1 MDEIIKERYELSS
14 ERIRAVTD
22 EELLPEPFGAYFRWC
37 ATFLCKGT
45 YEDLLPEKYE
55 GSYTNPEYAAK
66 TFGKEL
72 GRLLS
77 FLAYELANILPF
89 RAEGDI
95 EEITKINEV
104 FLEIYGTFLQMRE
117 DGEDPAQRCSLIK
130 DILYRYVFDYLDETM
145 EKRIASQV
153 DSSNDFALRIIKD
166 SDLSD
171 LSYLDAFGE
180 YVNEDT
186 RQTAAFLNSLPEEE
200 IRMMADTFTE
210 GFRKGFVSTGKDIT
224 KKKTVGITY
233 NLGFERLV
241 RAEIESFDKLGLDVT
256 VYRHALHPAAKSGL
270 RKIGYY
276 GEAVNEQMDFDH
288 REDSAL
294 FLDRAFVERKLEAL
308 RNAYE
313 KNREKAAVYAGPA
326 RMERFGEKEFTPK
339 IKNDSFSLSKEQK
352 ALQTEL
358 ASRSAKL
365 SDEYIPADEISYT
378 IISYPIPAI
387 GKDFEEIF
395 KETVRINT
403 LPYEKYLRI
412 QQEIIKTLEKGRFVE
427 VKGKDGNETDIKVSL
442 TEMSDPEKQTVFE
455 NCVADVNI
463 PVGEVFTS
471 PALAGTTGV
480 LHVSQVYLFGLMFRD
495 LKFVI
500 EDGFVKD
507 YSCSNFETK
516 EENRRYIEENILHGH
531 DTLPVGE
538 FAVGTNTTA
547 YAVAKTYDIFS
558 KLPILIAEKTGPHFA
573 FGDTCYSREEDVKV
587 YNPDGREIISK
598 DNEHTKKYRQEDPVK
613 AYFNCHTDVT
623 IPYEELCHIA
633 SVDEEG
639 TRHYIIKD
647 GRFAVEGTEEL
658 NVPLDKIM
666 I

>member
-1 MDEIIKERYELSS
+1 MDEIIRERYDLSS
-14 ERIRAVTD
+14 ERIRAMMD
-22 EELLPEPFGAYFRWC
+22 EDVLQQPYGAYFRWC
-37 ATFLCKGT
+37 ASFLCNGT
-45 YEDLLPEKYE
+45 YADLLPEKYE
-55 GSYTNPEYAAK
+55 ESYTNPEYAVK
-66 TFGKEL
+66 IFGTQM

-77 FLAYELANILPF
+77 FLAYELTNILPLS
-89 RAEGDI
+89 AEGDM

-104 FLEIYGTFLQMRE
+104 FLEVYGAVQQMKE
-117 DGEDPAQRCSLIK
+117 DGEDPGQRYSLIK
-130 DILYRYVFDYLDETM
+130 DILYRYVFDYLDETV
-145 EKRIASQV
+145 EKRIASQI
-153 DSSNDFALRIIKD
+153 DPSRDFALRIIQE

-171 LSYLDAFGE
+171 PSYLDSFGE

-186 RQTAAFLNSLPEEE
+186 RQTAAFLDSLPAEDIE
-200 IRMMADTFTE
+200 RMADTFTE
-210 GFRKGFVSTGKDIT
+210 GFRKGFATTGKDIT
-224 KKKTVGITY
+224 KKKTVCIRY

-241 RAEIESFDKLGLDVT
+241 RAEIESFRKLGLDVT
-256 VYRHALHPAAKSGL
+256 VFRRALSPAVRNGQ

-276 GEAVNEQMDFDH
+276 GEPVNGQMDFDH

-313 KNREKAAVYAGPA
+313 KHRERAAVYAGSA
-326 RMERFGEKEFTPK
+326 LMERFGEKEFTPK
-339 IKNDSFSLSKEQK
+339 IKNDSISLSKEQRV
-352 ALQTEL
+352 LQTEL
-358 ASRSAKL
+358 AARSAKL
-365 SDEYIPADEISYT
+365 ADEYIPADEISYT

-403 LPYEKYLRI
+403 LPYEKYLQI

-427 VKGKDGNETDIKVSL
+427 VKGKDGNETDIRVSL
-442 TEMSDPEKQTVFE
+442 MDMRDPGKQTVFE

-471 PALAGTTGV
+471 PQLAGTTGV
-480 LHVSQVYLFGLMFRD
+480 LHVSQVYLFGLMYRD

-507 YSCSNFETK
+507 YSCSNFETE

-538 FAVGTNTTA
+538 FAIGTNTTA
-547 YAVAKTYDIFS
+547 YAMAKTYDIFNR
-558 KLPILIAEKTGPHFA
+558 LPILIAEKTGPHFA
-573 FGDTCYSREEDVKV
+573 FGDTCYSRTEDVKV
-587 YNPDGREIISK
+587 YNPDGREIISR
-598 DNEHTKKYRQEDPVK
+598 DNEHTLKYRQTDPVK

-623 IPYEELCHIA
+623 IPYEELASIA

-639 TRHYIIKD
+639 NRHYIIKD
-647 GRFAVEGTEEL
+647 GRFAVEGTQEL
-658 NVPLDKIM
+658 NVPLDKIR